1 MRRALAMLALLPA
14 MLAADDG
21 ERLPTDE
28 ARLNAFARAYNEY
41 VERLKGGVIDAR
53 LWREVMVSWRRLL

>member
-14 MLAADDG
+14 MMAADEG
-21 ERLPTDE
+21 GRLPTDE

-41 VERLKGGVIDAR
+41 MERLKGGVIDAR
-53 LWREVMVSWRRLL
+53 LWREVMITWKRLL